1 MRCYMNGIY
10 RDSDS
15 QIYGLMLRQFVDRIV
30 IFGRDF
36 YEAELDH
43 QLLEGSEFALLL
55 ADLVF
60 QLGVLL
66 PELVKFF
73 VDQLLFALLFVSE
86 N

>member
-55 ADLVF
+55 ADLVLHS
-60 QLGVLL
+60 QDLAKHL
-66 PELVKFF
+66 KFNSKAF
-73 VDQLLFALLFVSE
+73 E
-86 N
+86 G